1 MCVCV
6 KEIHR
11 DREKRRRGFLM
22 TGGIAEMSGV
32 QVQLCR
38 KFYLSDIIRF
48 EGLAYVLPG
57 SACDTDE
64 AQGCRGWVKSQV
76 FTIIKE

>member
-6 KEIHR
+6 CVCVCVLKRYIET
-11 DREKRRRGFLM
+11 EKKRRGFLM

-48 EGLAYVLPG
+48 EGVAYVLPG
-57 SACDTDE
+57 SACDTDGG
-64 AQGCRGWVKSQV
+64 QGLEGG
-76 FTIIKE
+76 